1 MNKGS
6 GLFNKPIFFIKF
18 SISIT
23 QKLKW
28 STVKTKNHSLIAI
41 IEDDIEL
48 LELMNIYFKQHGF
61 QTSTFS
67 NPEEAI
73 VSIENQRIS
82 PHLIITDLKLPNL
95 DGIEIIKKIRTK
107 NLSIPI
113 ILMTGDHDV
122 SIAIQAVKCG
132 AQDFIIKPL
141 NFTQLLITSQRAIA
155 LAQTYTSGG
164 ASTTNME
171 NFRIDNKEVIGR
183 SENFQQTLL
192 LAKRVGFCDANIL
205 ITGESGSG
213 KEIIAKI
220 IHQYGS
226 RKINPFIA
234 INCSA
239 IPETLLES
247 ELFGHT
253 KGAFTG
259 AIEKR
264 IGLFE
269 EANDGILFLDEIG
282 DLPLSLQA
290 KLLRVIQEKKIKRI
304 GENIFRSVSTRIICA
319 THKNLEEE
327 VAKGNFREDLYFR
340 LNVIPIK
347 VPSLRERKEDILS
360 LAEYFLHFFSL
371 RNNLGLKTFSDEA
384 KDLLINHYWKGNIRE
399 LENLVERAVILSNSS
414 MIYGFDLSLTT
425 MTKSNHMLLTNEK
438 SDCDSRLELENC
450 RMSLEEVCQKYIKI
464 VFERN
469 RGAKEQTA
477 KELGIDRKTLY
488 RKLKEIQT

>member
-1 MNKGS
+1 
-6 GLFNKPIFFIKF
+6 
-18 SISIT
+18 
-23 QKLKW
+23 
-28 STVKTKNHSLIAI
+28 VKTKNHSLVAI
-41 IEDDIEL
+41 IDDDIEL

-82 PHLIITDLKLPNL
+82 PHLVITDLKLPNL
-95 DGIEIIKKIRTK
+95 DGIELIKKIRSK
-107 NLSIPI
+107 NKDVPI
-113 ILMTGDHDV
+113 ILMTGMHDV
-122 SIAIQAVKCG
+122 SIAIEAIKSG

-141 NFTQLLITSQRAIA
+141 NFTQLMITSQRAIA
-155 LAQTYTSGG
+155 LSQNHEIIPGS
-164 ASTTNME
+164 STALNS
-171 NFRIDNKEVIGR
+171 FRIDNQEVIGN
-183 SENFQQTLL
+183 SANFQQTLL
-192 LAKRVGFCDANIL
+192 LAKKVGFCDANIL

-226 RKINPFIA
+226 RKSNPFIA

-239 IPETLLES
+239 IPENLLES
-247 ELFGHT
+247 ELFGHS

-269 EANDGILFLDEIG
+269 EASDGILFLDEIG

-290 KLLRVIQEKKIKRI
+290 KLLRVIQEKKIKRV
-304 GENIFRSVSTRIICA
+304 GENIFRPISTRIICA
-319 THKNLEEE
+319 THKNLEDE
-327 VAKGNFREDLYFR
+327 VLKGNFREDLYFR

-347 VPSLRERKEDILS
+347 VPSLRDRKEDILP
-360 LAEYFLHFFSL
+360 LAEYFLNIFSN
-371 RNNLGLKTFSDEA
+371 RNNLGKKTLSAEA
-384 KDLLINHYWKGNIRE
+384 KEILANHSWRGNIRE
-399 LENLVERAVILSNSS
+399 LENLIERAVILSNSS
-414 MIYGFDLSLTT
+414 TISGYDLSS
-425 MTKSNHMLLTNEK
+425 SNYSNQSTSIFLDEK
-438 SDCDSRLELENC
+438 NDLESKLQLENC
-450 RMSLEEVCQKYIKI
+450 RLSLEEVCQKYIKI

-469 RGAKEQTA
+469 KGAKEQTA

-488 RKLKEIQT
+488 RKLKEIQI

>member
-1 MNKGS
+1 M
-6 GLFNKPIFFIKF
+6 
-18 SISIT
+18 
-23 QKLKW
+23 
-28 STVKTKNHSLIAI
+28 KTKNHSLVAI
-41 IEDDIEL
+41 IDDDIEL

-82 PHLIITDLKLPNL
+82 PHLVITDLKLPNL
-95 DGIEIIKKIRTK
+95 DGIELIKKIRSK
-107 NLSIPI
+107 NKDVPI
-113 ILMTGDHDV
+113 ILMTGMHDV
-122 SIAIQAVKCG
+122 SIAIEAIKSG

-141 NFTQLLITSQRAIA
+141 NFTQLMITSQRAIA
-155 LAQTYTSGG
+155 LSQNHEIIPGS
-164 ASTTNME
+164 STALNS
-171 NFRIDNKEVIGR
+171 FRIDNQEVIGN
-183 SENFQQTLL
+183 SANFQQTLL
-192 LAKRVGFCDANIL
+192 LAKKVGFCDANIL

-226 RKINPFIA
+226 RKSNPFIA

-239 IPETLLES
+239 IPENLLES
-247 ELFGHT
+247 ELFGHS

-269 EANDGILFLDEIG
+269 EASDGILFLDEIG

-290 KLLRVIQEKKIKRI
+290 KLLRVIQEKKIKRV
-304 GENIFRSVSTRIICA
+304 GENIFRPISTRIICA
-319 THKNLEEE
+319 THKNLEDE
-327 VAKGNFREDLYFR
+327 VLKGNFREDLYFR

-347 VPSLRERKEDILS
+347 VPSLRDRKEDILP
-360 LAEYFLHFFSL
+360 LAEYFLNIFSN
-371 RNNLGLKTFSDEA
+371 RNNLGKKTLSAEA
-384 KDLLINHYWKGNIRE
+384 KEILANHSWRGNIRE
-399 LENLVERAVILSNSS
+399 LENLIERAVILSNSS
-414 MIYGFDLSLTT
+414 TISGYDLSS
-425 MTKSNHMLLTNEK
+425 SNYSNQSTSIFLDEK
-438 SDCDSRLELENC
+438 NDFESKLQLENC
-450 RMSLEEVCQKYIKI
+450 RLSLEEVCQKYIKI

-469 RGAKEQTA
+469 KGAKEQTA

-488 RKLKEIQT
+488 RKLKEIQI